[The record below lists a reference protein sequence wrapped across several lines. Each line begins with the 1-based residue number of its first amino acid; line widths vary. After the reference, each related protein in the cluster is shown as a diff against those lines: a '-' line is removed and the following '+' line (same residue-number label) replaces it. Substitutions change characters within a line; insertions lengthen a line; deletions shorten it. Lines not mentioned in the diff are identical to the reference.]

1 MQFNSVSWQNCMGTG
16 NLRASC
22 EVASCELRAASW
34 TDHAIKYFN
43 CYDVV
48 FNITT
53 EF

>member
-1 MQFNSVSWQNCMGTG
+1 MSLVNLLAVK
-16 NLRASC
+16 LRA
-22 EVASCELRAASW
+22 VSCELRAASW
-34 TDHAIKYFN
+34 ADHAIKYFN

>member
-1 MQFNSVSWQNCMGTG
+1 MGTG
-16 NLRASC
+16 NLRA
-22 EVASCELRAASW
+22 VKLRAASCELRVASW

-43 CYDVV
+43 CYEVV